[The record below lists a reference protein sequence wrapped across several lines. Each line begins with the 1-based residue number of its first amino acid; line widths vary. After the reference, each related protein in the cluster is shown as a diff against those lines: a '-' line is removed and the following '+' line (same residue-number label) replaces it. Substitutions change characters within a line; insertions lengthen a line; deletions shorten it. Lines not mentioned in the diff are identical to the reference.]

1 MWKLTKIAIYPQ
13 KILIYS
19 HYLNANIPDMKNRG
33 IIHARNEVKIY
44 ENHYKPSLNPLRF
57 VKSILGIVLF
67 GSTSVAGNYVPI
79 KKRIR

>member
-1 MWKLTKIAIYPQ
+1 MKTNKNYHLSTKNLNLLT
-13 KILIYS
+13 LF
-19 HYLNANIPDMKNRG
+19 NANIPDMKNRG

>member
-1 MWKLTKIAIYPQ
+1 
-13 KILIYS
+13 
-19 HYLNANIPDMKNRG
+19 MKNRG